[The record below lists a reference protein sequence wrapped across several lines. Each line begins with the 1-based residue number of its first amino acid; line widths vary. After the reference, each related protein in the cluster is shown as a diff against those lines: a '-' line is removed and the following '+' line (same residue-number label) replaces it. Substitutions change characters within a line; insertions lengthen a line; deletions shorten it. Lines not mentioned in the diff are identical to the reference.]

1 MRDFEE
7 VYRRYVSAVYRLC
20 VRCVGRREVAED
32 LTSETFLALYR
43 QQDRVDD
50 SQLPAWL
57 FTVAKRRAIDYWR
70 RQRYEEL
77 HAPEESVDAP
87 SDAGLDVRALLAR
100 CTRLNS
106 AHRAVLLLRYGH
118 GMSRSEIAERTGLGE
133 MQVKAYLQYALK
145 LLRDEIT
152 KEASHPL

>member
-7 VYRRYVSAVYRLC
+7 VYKLYMSAVYRLC
-20 VRCVGRREVAED
+20 VRCVGRSDIAED

-43 QQDRVDD
+43 QFDRVDD

-70 RQRYEEL
+70 RRKYEERQTTQEY
-77 HAPEESVDAP
+77 AQTPPDA
-87 SDAGLDVRALLAR
+87 SLDVRTLLAR
-100 CTRLNS
+100 CERLS
-106 AHRAVLLLRYGH
+106 ASHRSVLLLRYVH

-133 MQVKAYLQYALK
+133 MQVKSHLQYALK
-145 LLRDEIT
+145 LLRDEIK
-152 KEASHPL
+152 KETSHV